1 MNFSGPFGRSTNLN
15 VGGRSQSQDPADL
28 RSRGAGDNVGAWTKQ
43 ASEQLVHLRGAMT
56 NELAAQDQ
64 DHIIFF
70 IYIYIWCVYIYKILY
85 IVCLDSNKFL
95 CTCQVGKTNYKQ

>member
-64 DHIIFF
+64 DHIILY
-70 IYIYIWCVYIYKILY
+70 IYIYIFGVYIYTKY
-85 IVCLDSNKFL
+85 YTSCV
-95 CTCQVGKTNYKQ
+95 